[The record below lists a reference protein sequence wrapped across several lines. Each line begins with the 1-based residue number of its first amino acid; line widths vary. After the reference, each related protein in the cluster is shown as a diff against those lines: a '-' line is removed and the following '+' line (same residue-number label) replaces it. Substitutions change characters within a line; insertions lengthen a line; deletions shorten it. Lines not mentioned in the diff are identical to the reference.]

1 MPIRI
6 TAQKLKFSTKDFFS
20 ECDIIRR
27 KLRIL
32 SHLLN
37 KSLIEKFIFCAVDK
51 LHLPLSYKEKII
63 MKIGETEIKSSNCVN
78 LLGIKFDDKII
89 FNEHIHYITDNA
101 SRRINTFPSLAP
113 YMNESKKHIIINS
126 FFLVTVLLSSTCVD
140 ILRPYSEQ

>member
-6 TAQKLKFSTKDFFS
+6 TAQKLKFSTKDFS
-20 ECDIIRR
+20 SKCDQIRR

-37 KSLIEKFIFCAVDK
+37 KSLMENFIFGAVDK
-51 LHLPLSYKEKII
+51 LHLPLNYKERII

-78 LLGIKFDDKII
+78 LLGIKIDDKII
-89 FNEHIHYITDNA
+89 FNKHLHYIADNA
-101 SRRINTFPSLAP
+101 SHRINTFPSLAP

-126 FFLVTVLLSSTCVD
+126 FFLVTV
-140 ILRPYSEQ
+140 

>member
-20 ECDIIRR
+20 KCDQIRR
-27 KLRIL
+27 KLRIF

-37 KSLIEKFIFCAVDK
+37 KYLMENFIFCAVDK
-51 LHLPLSYKEKII
+51 LHLHLIFKERII

-78 LLGIKFDDKII
+78 LLGIKIDDKII
-89 FNEHIHYITDNA
+89 FNEHLHYITDNA

-126 FFLVTVLLSSTCVD
+126 FFLVTV
-140 ILRPYSEQ
+140 